1 MDRLGILL
9 AAGVNAAGEVARS
22 LKDSIKTAVNAS
34 AVNGSAPALGYSILQ
49 HVSVSAVVVKLVVI
63 LRGRGLILILVN
75 VTALWY
81 Q

>member
-1 MDRLGILL
+1 MT
-9 AAGVNAAGEVARS
+9 GEVARS
-22 LKDSIKTAVNAS
+22 LKDSIPIAVNAS
-34 AVNGSAPALGYSILQ
+34 ADNASAPALGYSILQ
-49 HVSVSAVVVKLVVI
+49 RVSVSAVVVKLVVI